1 MNNIYSKPGHP
12 VFIFNKDGKPKDVI
26 SDIGLYLKVTRENPW
41 QDISK
46 NMAQLTPDETSWNF
60 YLTWGFKF

>member
-1 MNNIYSKPGHP
+1 MNNIYNKPGYP
-12 VFIFNKDGKPKDVI
+12 VFIFNKDGKPTDVV

-46 NMAQLTPDETSWNF
+46 NMSQLTPNETSWNF